1 MSEGKQYKPVGGV
14 VAAELFAVRG
24 LASPAQM
31 TAGTGTA
38 VELCD
43 AGCSYSETFT
53 VDEGRVSVEHV
64 LVLRADMKRAEAW
77 FDEAF
82 VAWFDEA
89 FVARCG
95 DEGVAALV
103 TLASGETLVAGWSP
117 RFGFEQALRLRSLA
131 LRSGAEAVD
140 EPHAELTLAATDT
153 SRAAVATTVNA

>member
-1 MSEGKQYKPVGGV
+1 MSGGKQYKPVGGV

-77 FDEAF
+77 FD
-82 VAWFDEA
+82 DA

-117 RFGFEQALRLRSLA
+117 RFGFEQALRLRSLHPCA
-131 LRSGAEAVD
+131 SARIPHRAEHRNAFSCMQQATGRLSPLRE
-140 EPHAELTLAATDT
+140 
-153 SRAAVATTVNA
+153 

>member
-82 VAWFDEA
+82 VA
-89 FVARCG
+89 RCG

-103 TLASGETLVAGWSP
+103 TLA
-117 RFGFEQALRLRSLA
+117 
-131 LRSGAEAVD
+131 
-140 EPHAELTLAATDT
+140 ATDT
-153 SRAAVATTVNA
+153 SRAAARTTVNG

>member
-77 FDEAF
+77 FD
-82 VAWFDEA
+82 
-89 FVARCG
+89 
-95 DEGVAALV
+95 
-103 TLASGETLVAGWSP
+103 TLKASPKRPG
-117 RFGFEQALRLRSLA
+117 
-131 LRSGAEAVD
+131 VD
-140 EPHAELTLAATDT
+140 EILIPGEIENRLFEKAGDAVEIPESVIEDIQ
-153 SRAAVATTVNA
+153 RALCEGGCSEC

>member
-77 FDEAF
+77 FD
-82 VAWFDEA
+82 DA

>member
-53 VDEGRVSVEHV
+53 V
-64 LVLRADMKRAEAW
+64 
-77 FDEAF
+77 
-82 VAWFDEA
+82 
-89 FVARCG
+89 
-95 DEGVAALV
+95 
-103 TLASGETLVAGWSP
+103 AGWSP

-153 SRAAVATTVNA
+153 SRAAARTTVNG

>member
-1 MSEGKQYKPVGGV
+1 
-14 VAAELFAVRG
+14 
-24 LASPAQM
+24 
-31 TAGTGTA
+31 
-38 VELCD
+38 
-43 AGCSYSETFT
+43 
-53 VDEGRVSVEHV
+53 
-64 LVLRADMKRAEAW
+64 MKRAE
-77 FDEAF
+77 
-82 VAWFDEA
+82 AWFDEA

-153 SRAAVATTVNA
+153 SRAAARTTVNG

>member
-82 VAWFDEA
+82 VARCA
-89 FVARCG
+89 AAR
-95 DEGVAALV
+95 
-103 TLASGETLVAGWSP
+103 
-117 RFGFEQALRLRSLA
+117 
-131 LRSGAEAVD
+131 
-140 EPHAELTLAATDT
+140 
-153 SRAAVATTVNA
+153 TTVNG